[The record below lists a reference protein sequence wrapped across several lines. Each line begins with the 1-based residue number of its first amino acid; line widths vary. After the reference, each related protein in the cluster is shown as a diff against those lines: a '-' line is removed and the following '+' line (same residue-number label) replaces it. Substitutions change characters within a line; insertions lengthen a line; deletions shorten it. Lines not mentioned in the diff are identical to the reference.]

1 MHQVFKKIVIS
12 FILIIGLVGCMKN
25 QEDETGGTIEKKKIK
40 SANIDEKTRE
50 AAGGG
55 FILGGAK
62 KTIYEFNSANRIW
75 RASLIILEDIPI
87 SNANYAG
94 GIISTDW
101 YNSQKSTESIKIQI
115 TFSDNKVM
123 ASSFKVKGFKK
134 KCENNDCVISKTS
147 QSFNDKIKN
156 SILNKTRE
164 LSIKEE
170 EKKK

>member
-1 MHQVFKKIVIS
+1 
-12 FILIIGLVGCMKN
+12 
-25 QEDETGGTIEKKKIK
+25 
-40 SANIDEKTRE
+40 
-50 AAGGG
+50 
-55 FILGGAK
+55 
-62 KTIYEFNSANRIW
+62 
-75 RASLIILEDIPI
+75 
-87 SNANYAG
+87 
-94 GIISTDW
+94 
-101 YNSQKSTESIKIQI
+101 
-115 TFSDNKVM
+115 M